1 VVRLRVIYRVYEHEG
16 ALDGPDVFAHSL
28 PVVACSFEAQGLS
41 LDVLLLAVVAGNSEG
56 ASVVELDLRYC
67 TAASALLA
75 SHEPDFTFLPEN
87 AGKLERTSENHDIIE
102 WINKPQDLRAYR
114 RTIMVPH
121 GHVRAVVFSF
131 GSRLAPARPTAPHN
145 APRATRTERVTHRC
159 DSQWRS
165 AHCPVDL
172 SLAD

>member
-1 VVRLRVIYRVYEHEG
+1 MVRLRVIYRVYEHEG

-114 RTIMVPH
+114 QTIMVPH
-121 GHVRAVVFSF
+121 WPRESRRLFLWVQTGSCEANCSTQCATGHSDRACN
-131 GSRLAPARPTAPHN
+131 T
-145 APRATRTERVTHRC
+145 
-159 DSQWRS
+159 
-165 AHCPVDL
+165 
-172 SLAD
+172 SL